1 MRVFK
6 TINSI
11 GSKLSIID
19 KKKTL
24 GLVPTMGALHE
35 GHLSIVKRAK
45 KENDYVIVSIFVNPT
60 QFDKEEDLLKYP
72 NTVETD
78 LKLLEDLQCD
88 FVFMPKI
95 EEIYANNIVSDSFDF
110 DNLDKA
116 MEGAFRKGHF
126 DGVAT
131 IVKKLFN
138 ITHPNNAYFGEK
150 DFQQLQIIKKMVEI
164 ESIPIQVIACE
175 IYREDDGLA
184 MSSRNLRLSPKQRNA
199 APLIF
204 KTLLESIELI
214 HEKDIGFIKTFVKN
228 NIESNEFLE
237 LEYFEIA
244 DIETLIPAT
253 EIIHDKK
260 YRAFIAA
267 FAGPIRLIDNIALN

>member
-72 NTVETD
+72 NTVKTD

-199 APLIF
+199 APLIY

-267 FAGPIRLIDNIALN
+267 FAGQVRLIDNIALN

>member
-72 NTVETD
+72 NTVKTD

-95 EEIYANNIVSDSFDF
+95 EEIYADNIVSDSFDL

-199 APLIF
+199 APLIY

-260 YRAFIAA
+260 YRAFISA

>member
-24 GLVPTMGALHE
+24 GLVPTMGALHK

-72 NTVETD
+72 NTVKTD

-199 APLIF
+199 APLIY

>member
-72 NTVETD
+72 NTVKTD

-199 APLIF
+199 APLIY

-260 YRAFIAA
+260 YRAFISA